1 MCGRYLIDDS
11 ISDNELYA
19 ALYNSGVSVGGK
31 SAKRGEIFPT
41 DAAPVLVNGGK
52 DLTASLMIW
61 GFTKFSG
68 KGVIINARAETA
80 REKPMFANAI
90 KFRRCV
96 VPSSGFY
103 EWRHDSRG
111 KATEKLLFRLESKP
125 VLYMAGLYKVATGF
139 NGATNERPEPRFVV
153 LTREPNDIMRPVHNR
168 MPVILP
174 ADALTSWISDDS
186 FIDFAFSYEVD
197 GMYYCSA

>member
-19 ALYNSGVSVGGK
+19 ALYNSGASAGGK

-41 DAAPVLVNGGK
+41 DAAPILVGGGK

-61 GFTKFSG
+61 GFPKFTG

-80 REKPMFANAI
+80 REKPMFANAV

-103 EWRHDSRG
+103 EWRHDGRG

-125 VLYMAGLYKVATGF
+125 VLYMAGLY
-139 NGATNERPEPRFVV
+139 NERPEPRFVI

-186 FIDFAFSYEVD
+186 FIDFAFAYEAD
-197 GMYYCSA
+197 GMYFCSA